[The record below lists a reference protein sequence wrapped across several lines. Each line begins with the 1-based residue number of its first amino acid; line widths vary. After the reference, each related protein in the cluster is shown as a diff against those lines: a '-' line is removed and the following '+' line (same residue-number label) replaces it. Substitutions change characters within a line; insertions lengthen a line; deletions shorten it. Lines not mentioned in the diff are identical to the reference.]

1 MKGYRR
7 NAEYGVGTRR
17 RNEGLENT
25 HASIGCMGEV
35 NPPGKRGWAQSGTSR
50 TEKNYGNGMGMA
62 EGRKKRVSEVRTI
75 EGYMTNGLGRK
86 GDAGHGYVVYGEYRR
101 VRPPVGKK
109 VGSLRVRAIDVVKSS
124 NKANKEVKSALPWGE
139 LVWSAAQGSMAID
152 VVNSP
157 SESAQEDVEA
167 KRERRLR
174 MYEAKVG
181 VKVRRERK
189 DRSVVVVEKGRVKEL
204 DVYMRG
210 RKEGSS
216 LRMGLTRSV
225 RSSSP
230 SKGYIE
236 ALAVVVVRSG
246 VCMLEQRRVNRRVRS
261 RENAGR
267 AQIRVLSEWSGRR
280 KRRDEKGRLY
290 SGEWKSGAEGYYG
303 YKVRVKGR
311 VDGARRSK
319 EWSTSA
325 GTVPWSRK
333 DGVRGSAEGVAKTS
347 VGAMGVSVTYCYG
360 LGK

>member
-7 NAEYGVGTRR
+7 NAEYGVRTRR

-25 HASIGCMGEV
+25 HLSIGWMGEV

-50 TEKNYGNGMGMA
+50 TEKGYGNGMGMA
-62 EGRKKRVSEVRTI
+62 EARKERVSEVRTI

-101 VRPPVGKK
+101 VLPAVTKKGNSGKLK
-109 VGSLRVRAIDVVKSS
+109 TSGARKAGEEGQSSQVSLFS
-124 NKANKEVKSALPWGE
+124 L
-139 LVWSAAQGSMAID
+139 AA
-152 VVNSP
+152 
-157 SESAQEDVEA
+157 SEIAESGKDSLEA
-167 KRERRLR
+167 KRERRVR
-174 MYEAKVG
+174 MYEAKAG

-189 DRSVVVVEKGRVKEL
+189 DRSMVVVEKGRVKEL
-204 DVYMRG
+204 DVYLRG
-210 RKEGSS
+210 RKEGS
-216 LRMGLTRSV
+216 MGRGNAYL
-225 RSSSP
+225 
-230 SKGYIE
+230 E

-246 VCMLEQRRVNRRVRS
+246 VCMLEQRRVNRRVMS

-290 SGEWKSGAEGYYG
+290 SGEWKSAPEGYYG

-360 LGK
+360 LG

>member
-1 MKGYRR
+1 MESKKERMGHRVKGYRR
-7 NAEYGVGTRR
+7 NAEYGVRTRR

-25 HASIGCMGEV
+25 HLSIGWMGEV

-50 TEKNYGNGMGMA
+50 TEKGYGNGMGMA
-62 EGRKKRVSEVRTI
+62 EARKERVSEVRTI

-86 GDAGHGYVVYGEYRR
+86 GDASHGYVVYGEYRR
-101 VRPPVGKK
+101 VLPAVTKK
-109 VGSLRVRAIDVVKSS
+109 AAKEGSLLVSS
-124 NKANKEVKSALPWGE
+124 NEQTSLFSRVA
-139 LVWSAAQGSMAID
+139 
-152 VVNSP
+152 
-157 SESAQEDVEA
+157 SETVESGKDSLEA

-174 MYEAKVG
+174 MYEVKAG

-189 DRSVVVVEKGRVKEL
+189 DRSMVVVEKGRVKEL
-204 DVYMRG
+204 DVYLRG
-210 RKEGSS
+210 RKEGS
-216 LRMGLTRSV
+216 MGRGNAYL
-225 RSSSP
+225 
-230 SKGYIE
+230 E

-246 VCMLEQRRVNRRVRS
+246 VCMLEQRRVNRRVMS

-280 KRRDEKGRLY
+280 KRRDEKGRQY
-290 SGEWKSGAEGYYG
+290 SGEWKSAPEGYYG

-360 LGK
+360 LG